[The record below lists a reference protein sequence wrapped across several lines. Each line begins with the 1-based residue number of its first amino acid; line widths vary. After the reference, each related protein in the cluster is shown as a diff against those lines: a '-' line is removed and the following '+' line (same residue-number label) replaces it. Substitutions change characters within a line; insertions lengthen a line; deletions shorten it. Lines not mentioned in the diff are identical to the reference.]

1 MNNPY
6 NGGAPIINPIFFY
19 LADIIGAFKIL
30 LILVCL
36 FCVIMSGVYFAI
48 AMCAE
53 DNECYNLDMSETAK
67 KSHKRN
73 LKVFFISSIVSAI
86 FAILVP
92 SKNLVYTMGVA
103 SFLTPDNISYF
114 YEATGNTAS
123 DILNGGS
130 EAIKE
135 TIDYVV
141 DKINELRRGDNDE

>member
-1 MNNPY
+1 MNGLY
-6 NGGAPIINPIFFY
+6 LGSDPIINPIFFY
-19 LADIIGAFKIL
+19 IADIIGAFKIL
-30 LILVCL
+30 LILICI
-36 FCVIMSGVYFAI
+36 FCIIMSLLYFA
-48 AMCAE
+48 MCIE
-53 DNECYNLDMSETAK
+53 DNEWYNRDRSETIK

-73 LKVFFISSIVSAI
+73 LKAFFISSIVSAI
-86 FAILVP
+86 FAVLVP

-135 TIDYVV
+135 TIDYAV

>member
-19 LADIIGAFKIL
+19 IADIIGAFKIL
-30 LILVCL
+30 LILICI
-36 FCVIMSGVYFAI
+36 FCIIMSLIYFA
-48 AMCAE
+48 MCIE
-53 DNECYNLDMSETAK
+53 DDEWYNRDRSETIK

-73 LKVFFISSIVSAI
+73 LKAFFISSIVSAI
-86 FAILVP
+86 FAVLVP
-92 SKNLVYTMGVA
+92 SKSLVYTMGVA

-135 TIDYVV
+135 TIDYAV

>member
-1 MNNPY
+1 MSNPY

-30 LILVCL
+30 LILACIL
-36 FCVIMSGVYFAI
+36 CVIISLVYA
-48 AMCAE
+48 AMCNE
-53 DNECYNLDMSETAK
+53 DTEWYNRDKDESVK
-67 KSHKRN
+67 KSHKKG
-73 LKVFFISSIVSAI
+73 LKAFCISAIVSAI
-86 FAILVP
+86 FAVLVP
-92 SKNLVYTMGVA
+92 SKNLVYTMGIA

-123 DILNGGS
+123 DILNGGG

-135 TIDYVV
+135 AVDYAV

>member
-1 MNNPY
+1 MNGLY
-6 NGGAPIINPIFFY
+6 LGSDPIINPIFFY
-19 LADIIGAFKIL
+19 IADIIGAFKIL
-30 LILVCL
+30 LILICI
-36 FCVIMSGVYFAI
+36 FCIIMSLLHFV
-48 AMCAE
+48 MCIE
-53 DNECYNLDMSETAK
+53 DNEWYNRDRSETIK

-73 LKVFFISSIVSAI
+73 LKAFFISSIVSAI
-86 FAILVP
+86 FAVLVP

-135 TIDYVV
+135 TIDYAV